1 MPTPLFKKGNPGK
14 PKGATNLITRT
25 VKELVLDVFNKIQ
38 AHPTANLVSFAESN
52 PKDFYIIAAKLIPTE
67 LNAHL
72 NEKVIIVEV
81 PE

>member
-1 MPTPLFKKGNPGK
+1 MKGFQKGNKGK

-38 AHPTANLVSFAESN
+38 DHPTANLKSFAETN
-52 PKDFYIIAAKLIPTE
+52 PKEFYLIASKLIPTE
-67 LNAHL
+67 VNAHL
-72 NEKVIIVEV
+72 DAKIINVIT